1 MRRYDTGMGIP
12 DELDALHHIA
22 HAAGEAIL
30 RIYAEP
36 FTVGHKSDHSPVTA
50 ADLAAHTL
58 IVEALGRY
66 TPDIPVRSEEDAGHS
81 PDPGQAGARY
91 WLVDPLDGTREFIA
105 RNGEFTVNIA
115 LIEQGRSVLGAVH
128 APAQG
133 ESYVGQRGGAAW
145 LLREGAWTRIRTRR
159 MPLVPRVYLSRSHPS
174 PALAD
179 WLQRQPRHEA
189 LALGSSL
196 KFCRIARGEADLYPK
211 LGATSQWDTAAAQ
224 CVLEA
229 AGGAVLS
236 LPALRPLQYGPA
248 TDLRNPHFVASG
260 DPLSPWLEALAAA
273 T

>member
-1 MRRYDTGMGIP
+1 MGIP
-12 DELDALHHIA
+12 DELEALHQIA
-22 HAAGEAIL
+22 QAAGEAIL

-36 FTVGHKSDHSPVTA
+36 FTVDHKSDHSPVTA
-50 ADLAAHTL
+50 ADLAAHAL
-58 IVEALGRY
+58 IVERLGRLA
-66 TPDIPVRSEEDAGHS
+66 PDIPVCSEEDSGLRT
-81 PDPGQAGARY
+81 DPGRAAARY

-128 APAQG
+128 APAQR
-133 ESYVGQRGGAAW
+133 ESYVAQRGGGAW
-145 LLREGAWTRIRTRR
+145 LQQHPGGWTPIQSRST
-159 MPLVPRVYLSRSHPS
+159 PPVPRVYLSRSHPS

-179 WLQRQPRHEA
+179 WLQHQPPHEA

-211 LGATSQWDTAAAQ
+211 LGDTSQWDTAAAQ

-236 LPALRPLQYGPA
+236 LPALRPLHYGP
-248 TDLRNPHFVASG
+248 TSDLRNPHFVASG

-273 T
+273 V